1 MVVSHKLPRCYDTSK
16 LEFQDFPEEKGKVQ
30 THTFT
35 EFPNTAESDEDEV
48 YDKSELLK
56 EEKPGSKASFW
67 TFEYYQQF
75 FDVES
80 TDVLQRVLGSMF
92 PHPNRN
98 YLKTKIR
105 PNPDLYGPFWICT
118 TLVFTTA
125 IAGNLANYMYVG
137 SSGEYHWKYDFHK
150 VSFAATAIFSY
161 WWILPTAIFSFL
173 WFTGNQIGY
182 TFLEILCV
190 YGYSLAI
197 FIPISILWV
206 IQFSWFQWILVIIGT
221 LMSGGVLV
229 FVFLPAVRKT
239 TKKYTWAMI
248 VLIFLL
254 HASLA
259 VGFKLYFFQ
268 IPPATT
274 YPLSNSTV
282 SSPQHLTNI
291 DNLTTPQQAL
301 QNLKSS
307 INKSSLKEKPL
318 TDESASL
325 KSKQGNHGNT
335 ENLKTVESVQGKSD
349 AKPTKHT
356 TLSGKSTTTKIRRE
370 QG

>member
-1 MVVSHKLPRCYDTSK
+1 MDTKVDVEDEIDTSK
-16 LEFQDFPEEKGKVQ
+16 LEFQDFPQDKGKVQ

-35 EFPNTAESDEDEV
+35 DFPHTAESDEDDV

-56 EEKPGSKASFW
+56 EEKTESKVSFW

-80 TDVLQRVLGSMF
+80 KDVLQRVLGSMF

-125 IAGNLANYMYVG
+125 IAGNLANYLSIG
-137 SSGEYHWKYDFHK
+137 SSADYNWKYDFHK

-161 WWILPTAIFSFL
+161 WWILPAAIFGFL
-173 WFTGNQIGY
+173 WWSGNQIGY

-206 IQFSWFQWILVIIGT
+206 VQFNWFQWLLVILGT
-221 LMSGGVLV
+221 VLSGGVLV
-229 FVFLPAVRKT
+229 FIFLPAVRES
-239 TKKYTWAMI
+239 TKKYTWALI
-248 VLIFLL
+248 VIIFLL

-259 VGFKLYFFQ
+259 VGFKLYFFH
-268 IPPATT
+268 IPQQTSAELVPNT
-274 YPLSNSTV
+274 
-282 SSPQHLTNI
+282 
-291 DNLTTPQQAL
+291 TTPQNMKIHPTTLTQ
-301 QNLKSS
+301 
-307 INKSSLKEKPL
+307 KPL
-318 TDESASL
+318 ANEINSPISKDPDNVLE
-325 KSKQGNHGNT
+325 KKQGGGNKLKDAIKGT
-335 ENLKTVESVQGKSD
+335 EAKNRNLEVI
-349 AKPTKHT
+349 KPTPQ
-356 TLSGKSTTTKIRRE
+356 KSRTSNTKAKSVPPVKRSSSNN
-370 QG
+370 G

>member
-1 MVVSHKLPRCYDTSK
+1 MDTKVDVEDEIDTSK
-16 LEFQDFPEEKGKVQ
+16 LEFQDFPQDKGKTQ

-35 EFPNTAESDEDEV
+35 DFPHTAESDEDDV

-56 EEKPGSKASFW
+56 EEKTESKVSFW

-80 TDVLQRVLGSMF
+80 KDVLQRVLGSMY

-105 PNPDLYGPFWICT
+105 PSPDLYGPFWICT

-125 IAGNLANYMYVG
+125 IAGNLANYLSTGG
-137 SSGEYHWKYDFHK
+137 SADYNWKYDFHK

-161 WWILPTAIFSFL
+161 WWILPGVIFGFL
-173 WFTGNQIGY
+173 WWSGNQIGY

-206 IQFSWFQWILVIIGT
+206 VQFNWFQWMLVILGT
-221 LMSGGVLV
+221 VLSGGVLV
-229 FVFLPAVRKT
+229 FIFLPAVRES
-239 TKKYTWAMI
+239 TKKYTWALI
-248 VLIFLL
+248 VIIFLL

-259 VGFKLYFFQ
+259 VGFKLYFFH
-268 IPPATT
+268 IPQ
-274 YPLSNSTV
+274 STNMDL
-282 SSPQHLTNI
+282 LTNTTAPLKNTVPPKPLPQKPLAKEI
-291 DNLTTPQQAL
+291 HFPTTKEPQNVVKEKQGDGNKLKDAIKVPETQNNNLTP
-301 QNLKSS
+301 LKSS
-307 INKSSLKEKPL
+307 ISNPNAK
-318 TDESASL
+318 SASPV
-325 KSKQGNHGNT
+325 KRS
-335 ENLKTVESVQGKSD
+335 
-349 AKPTKHT
+349 
-356 TLSGKSTTTKIRRE
+356 LSSNG
-370 QG
+370 